1 MRASATSSRHITL
14 TLFAVALVL
23 GLLPSLGAQPAAVA
37 DEVDGAETAESGE
50 PLAGQLS
57 SEADGAVPGQ
67 IEEAGEAPAEAGA
80 EEASDDAAGEV
91 PLIAASQ
98 LSREAALHPLSE
110 GDLGTSLLADAL
122 AGEPTRFVNQEV
134 PLDGSASVLGSFT
147 VGGMIYAVTG
157 EGAVE
162 LAAVAPTVLAG
173 SLAVGSPGA
182 PFGEGSGS
190 GVPPRSVEEQVPSG
204 AASPQPSPEGAPS
217 DGTEGE
223 EASEPVVFE
232 VPESVEHDGITYS
245 VTSIGPRAFVG
256 CDADVVRIPASV
268 ASVDEA
274 AFRGSSVGGVE
285 VADGNPTYSSYDG
298 MLFDADQ
305 TSLLLV
311 PEGKQGAVRI
321 PKTAEVVPAD
331 AFSHCA
337 SVTAI
342 EADAGSAAFTS
353 EDGELYDINGNM
365 VLEDQ
370 ATRAYDRGESSQG
383 TASSLSMRQGQRLTK
398 SYQSC
403 SLTPPPGGHLRWYTK
418 SNYPPSSL
426 PSHEHTGLATFVGK
440 IDEIR
445 SLSGAYTYTLDNN
458 GVWVRTDAAH
468 GEKTYWVGYDSECRR
483 VTTWYRDEACTTIV
497 PAGTRSDK
505 FPKEP
510 LYSKP
515 SAHTV
520 SLVDTPGSGGSGAL
534 TLDTGTSIDIVAIP
548 TLAAWEFQGYT
559 DSFATECRLFVASD
573 GKGTAR
579 TISED
584 MTLYANW
591 TRVVSLD
598 ANGGA
603 AGSLESLTAGIGRSL
618 GQKCAQVA
626 STDIDHPIRSLFD
639 EGITDNA
646 DWAPTRI
653 GYEFAGYYDTADPTG
668 GTCWITKDG
677 IGSTVTAVIPSIL
690 HARWTPKGYAVSF
703 DANGGFGGQSS
714 DVTATYGVEMP
725 GISTSK
731 PTRVGY
737 EFMGWYDAADCAAVG
752 TKQYYTDT
760 CESAALWDK
769 VAAATLYAGWRAISY
784 SISYDCAGGNFAEG
798 ARYAYTVEDT
808 FDLPVS
814 ARYGY
819 RFDGWDVSGVAEDGS
834 MGPVL
839 GAGVEDVTASD
850 GSKATRVKAGT
861 YGDLFCT
868 ARWTLCY
875 DLDVPVADPGSVT
888 FEADSVT
895 GQVRVKPGTSAEGE
909 LRSYMAV
916 PVALGSLSC
925 EGLGATG
932 QPDPAGGA
940 PELEAI
946 FGTGSAAKVRF
957 IATLGEGASAR
968 TAKVTAGGPSATAS
982 LSGLSIP
989 AATSHGAPGR
999 IKVAYGLELD
1009 SDLAIPPVRDAAPVA
1024 RLAYTVSLA
1033 AAGA

>member
-1 MRASATSSRHITL
+1 M
-14 TLFAVALVL
+14 
-23 GLLPSLGAQPAAVA
+23 
-37 DEVDGAETAESGE
+37 
-50 PLAGQLS
+50 
-57 SEADGAVPGQ
+57 
-67 IEEAGEAPAEAGA
+67 
-80 EEASDDAAGEV
+80 
-91 PLIAASQ
+91 
-98 LSREAALHPLSE
+98 
-110 GDLGTSLLADAL
+110 
-122 AGEPTRFVNQEV
+122 
-134 PLDGSASVLGSFT
+134 
-147 VGGMIYAVTG
+147 
-157 EGAVE
+157 
-162 LAAVAPTVLAG
+162 
-173 SLAVGSPGA
+173 
-182 PFGEGSGS
+182 
-190 GVPPRSVEEQVPSG
+190 
-204 AASPQPSPEGAPS
+204 
-217 DGTEGE
+217 
-223 EASEPVVFE
+223 
-232 VPESVEHDGITYS
+232 
-245 VTSIGPRAFVG
+245 
-256 CDADVVRIPASV
+256 
-268 ASVDEA
+268 
-274 AFRGSSVGGVE
+274 
-285 VADGNPTYSSYDG
+285 
-298 MLFDADQ
+298 
-305 TSLLLV
+305 
-311 PEGKQGAVRI
+311 
-321 PKTAEVVPAD
+321 
-331 AFSHCA
+331 
-337 SVTAI
+337 
-342 EADAGSAAFTS
+342 
-353 EDGELYDINGNM
+353 
-365 VLEDQ
+365 
-370 ATRAYDRGESSQG
+370 
-383 TASSLSMRQGQRLTK
+383 
-398 SYQSC
+398 
-403 SLTPPPGGHLRWYTK
+403 
-418 SNYPPSSL
+418 
-426 PSHEHTGLATFVGK
+426 
-440 IDEIR
+440 
-445 SLSGAYTYTLDNN
+445 
-458 GVWVRTDAAH
+458 
-468 GEKTYWVGYDSECRR
+468 
-483 VTTWYRDEACTTIV
+483 
-497 PAGTRSDK
+497 
-505 FPKEP
+505 
-510 LYSKP
+510 
-515 SAHTV
+515 
-520 SLVDTPGSGGSGAL
+520 DTPGSGGSGAL

-784 SISYDCAGGNFAEG
+784 SISYDCAGGDFAEG
-798 ARYAYTVEDT
+798 ARHAYTVEDT
-808 FDLPVS
+808 FDLPVP

-819 RFDGWDVSGVAEDGS
+819 RFDGWDVSGVAEGGAP
-834 MGPVL
+834 GPVL
-839 GAGVEDVTASD
+839 GAGVEDVTAPD

-875 DLDVPVADPGSVT
+875 DLDVPMADPGSVT

-916 PVALGSLSC
+916 PVPLGSLSC

-946 FGTGSAAKVRF
+946 FGAGSASKVRF
-957 IATLGEGASAR
+957 TATLGEGASAR

-989 AATSHGAPGR
+989 AATSYDAPGC